1 MQTSSLGHEWSYQCE
16 HSAPVEW
23 RHWIFSD
30 YWWGS
35 FKGVVGGEGG
45 GGFGFIPGFFVF
57 LFFNLFIYLFIYY
70 YFSRAAAGKVPSIV
84 AV

>member
-35 FKGVVGGEGG
+35 FKGVVGGGVW
-45 GGFGFIPGFFVF
+45 FHPGFF
-57 LFFNLFIYLFIYY
+57 LFFCFLIYLFIYD